1 MAAAAPT
8 PSAPKQKSY
17 NDKDKPSEVRK
28 SNIVAAKGTTNYPLG
43 INLDQPLTTDSN
55 LIFCPVAVA
64 DAVKTSLG
72 PKGMDKM
79 IKDE

>member
-43 INLDQPLTTDSN
+43 INLD
-55 LIFCPVAVA
+55 
-64 DAVKTSLG
+64 
-72 PKGMDKM
+72 
-79 IKDE
+79 